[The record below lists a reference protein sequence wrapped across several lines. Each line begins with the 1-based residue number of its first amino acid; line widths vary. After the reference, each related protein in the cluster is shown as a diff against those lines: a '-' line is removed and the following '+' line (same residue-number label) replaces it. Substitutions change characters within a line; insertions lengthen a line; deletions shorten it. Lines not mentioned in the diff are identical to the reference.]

1 MLIVQHN
8 ELELYTLLYFS
19 TALRISVKLT
29 NDMDN
34 VVETGTGKFLNTSY
48 FIT

>member
-8 ELELYTLLYFS
+8 ELELYTLLYFNV
-19 TALRISVKLT
+19 LLKISVKLT

-34 VVETGTGKFLNTSY
+34 VGEIGTGKFLNTSY
-48 FIT
+48 F